1 MIQLPS
7 DTPALFKRRHF
18 DRLLITQAVRW
29 YITYKLSYRDVCS
42 LMAERGVIVV
52 HTTVMRWVQRY
63 VPVFEKR
70 WKKYARPTGS
80 SWRVDETYIRVKGRW
95 TYLYR
100 AVDKQGQTVDFLLS
114 EKRDI
119 AAAKRFFIKAIGSN
133 EAPAKITLDGYQA
146 THQAVAQLKAEAV
159 LASTVEVRTSKYLNN
174 LIEQDHRRVKQRYY
188 PMLGFK
194 SFNNAAVTLSGIEL
208 AQKIKKG
215 QYDTSS
221 ISQAGALVPQVWEA
235 VLTA

>member
-1 MIQLPS
+1 
-7 DTPALFKRRHF
+7 
-18 DRLLITQAVRW
+18 V
-29 YITYKLSYRDVCS
+29 
-42 LMAERGVIVV
+42 AE
-52 HTTVMRWVQRY
+52 
-63 VPVFEKR
+63 
-70 WKKYARPTGS
+70 
-80 SWRVDETYIRVKGRW
+80 
-95 TYLYR
+95 
-100 AVDKQGQTVDFLLS
+100 
-114 EKRDI
+114 
-119 AAAKRFFIKAIGSN
+119 
-133 EAPAKITLDGYQA
+133 
-146 THQAVAQLKAEAV
+146 LKAEAV

-194 SFNNAAVTLSGIEL
+194 SFNNAAVTLSGIEV